1 MPDYIMKRFIPYIF
15 VMLSLC
21 LSAPLFA
28 QQEEEP
34 VSKTFRIRFK
44 TVKEF
49 EPLVKAILSNRGQ
62 VKSSEEL
69 NIMVIVDRPS
79 YLAQIT
85 SLLSEFDQPA
95 QQFMI
100 EIQLLLGSDDPKA
113 QTVPDS
119 AAIYELLN
127 PPYFYTK
134 YEELDRV
141 LIRTEAK
148 SLTSFDLA
156 EGQFSIVL
164 DVDYIPDAELPVRFR
179 QFTLSEYV
187 RDISGKYTK
196 PVYTSSAELKEDI
209 KAVFAAIKHEGTGKT
224 LILTVTAR
232 RI

>member
-1 MPDYIMKRFIPYIF
+1 MLDYFMKRFIPYIF
-15 VMLSLC
+15 MMLSLC
-21 LSAPLFA
+21 LSAASFA

-62 VKSSEEL
+62 VKSSEAL
-69 NIMVIVDRPS
+69 NIMVVIDRPS

-119 AAIYELLN
+119 MAIYELLN

-156 EGQFSIVL
+156 KGQFSIIL
-164 DVDYIPDAELPVRFR
+164 EVDYIPDAESPVRFR
-179 QFTLSEYV
+179 QLILSEYV
-187 RDISGKYTK
+187 HDISGKYVK
-196 PVYTSSAELKEDI
+196 PVYASSAELKEDT
-209 KAVFAAIKHEGTGKT
+209 KEVFAAVKHEGTGKT
-224 LILTVTAR
+224 LILIVTAR